1 MVMPSGYNQR
11 MKLSY
16 YDLLSVY
23 VKINTD
29 KEDKIMAM
37 KYVPEPFRIKMVE
50 PIKMLTRQEREEK
63 IKEAHYN
70 MFGLKGEDCYIDL
83 LTDSGTNAMSS
94 FQWAGVM
101 QGDEAYAGASSY
113 YRLREAGQDIFGY
126 QYIQPVHQGRAA
138 EKVLFPVLLGP
149 GKFAVSNMFFDT
161 TRAHVELAGA
171 RAIDCVV
178 EEAKNPAKRAPFK
191 GNMDVKKLE
200 ELILEHGAENIGLVV
215 MTVTNNSAGGQP
227 VSLENMR
234 QVSQICKKYNIPLD
248 IDAARF
254 AENAYF
260 VKRDEEECKNMSI
273 KEIIRCMF
281 SYGDM
286 FTMSAKKDGIVNIG
300 GLIGIK
306 DEKSPLILKIKA
318 NCISYEGFYTYGGLA
333 GRDMEALAIGLYEG
347 INDDYLEYRIGQME
361 YLASRL
367 DDAGI
372 AYQSPVG
379 GHGVF
384 VDAAAMFPQ
393 IPYYEFP
400 GQVLGVELYKEA
412 GIRACDI
419 GSYMLGNDPDTG
431 KQLHADF
438 EFTRLAIP
446 RRVYTQAHLDI
457 IADALI
463 AIKKR
468 AGQINHGYRITW
480 EPPILR
486 HFQAHLEPVQQ

>member
-1 MVMPSGYNQR
+1 
-11 MKLSY
+11 
-16 YDLLSVY
+16 
-23 VKINTD
+23 
-29 KEDKIMAM
+29 MAI

-50 PIKMLTRQEREEK
+50 TIKLLTREERERK
-63 IKEAHYN
+63 IREAHYN
-70 MFGLKGEDCYIDL
+70 MFHLRGEDCYIDL
-83 LTDSGTNAMSS
+83 LTDSGTNAMSAE
-94 FQWAGVM
+94 QWAGIM
-101 QGDEAYAGASSY
+101 RGDEAYAGASSY
-113 YRLREAGQDIFGY
+113 YRLMDAGKDIFGY
-126 QYIQPVHQGRAA
+126 GYIQPVHQGRAA
-138 EKVLFPVLLGP
+138 EKVLFPILLGP
-149 GKFAVSNMFFDT
+149 GKFAISNMFFDT

-178 EEAKNPAKRAPFK
+178 EEAKNPSKRAPFK
-191 GNMDVKKLE
+191 GNMDVAKLE
-200 ELILEHGAENIGLVV
+200 SLILEHGAEKIGLVV
-215 MTVTNNSAGGQP
+215 MTITNNSAGGQP
-227 VSLENMR
+227 VSLQNMR
-234 QVSQICKKYNIPLD
+234 EVSAVCKRYGIPLS
-248 IDAARF
+248 IDAARY

-260 VKRDEEECKNMSI
+260 VKRDEEACRNMTI
-273 KEIIRCMF
+273 KEIIRETFRCA
-281 SYGDM
+281 DM
-286 FTMSAKKDGIVNIG
+286 FTMSAKKDTIVNMG
-300 GLIGIK
+300 GLIGVR
-306 DEKSPLILKIKA
+306 DADSPLILKIRA
-318 NCISYEGFYTYGGLA
+318 NCISYEGFFTYGGLA
-333 GRDMEALAIGLYEG
+333 GRDLEAMAIGLYEG
-347 INDDYLEYRIGQME
+347 IDESYLRYRIGQME

-457 IADALI
+457 MADALI
-463 AIKKR
+463 AIKAR
-468 AGQINHGYRITW
+468 AHEIRHGYRITW

-486 HFQAHLEPVQQ
+486 HFQALLEPIER